1 MKKLLIKYWKE
12 ISLCLLFV
20 VMLLI
25 IFKLYNK
32 PQVTV
37 TIEDTKK
44 IEMLRDSVNFLN
56 KQMSELRIAYDNKQG
71 EVITKIK
78 YIKEQ
83 NAKEISNLGKLSTAQ
98 LDSTWASY

>member
-1 MKKLLIKYWKE
+1 M
-12 ISLCLLFV
+12 
-20 VMLLI
+20 
-25 IFKLYNK
+25 LYNK
-32 PQVTV
+32 PTVTV
-37 TIEDTKK
+37 TIEDTKQ
-44 IEMLRDSVNFLN
+44 IERLREQVNKLN
-56 KQMSELRIAYDNKQG
+56 ADLSNLQTAYDNKQG